1 MVEHRIRVAEAIV
14 AARQDAGV
22 SQRALA
28 ERLGRDRRTIQ
39 KWEKG
44 EMKITLEDFLDI
56 FDALKIPV
64 EAYSKWIRNPELFPR
79 GLDDIRGFSTDKK
92 RSALADY
99 YNHQASPLE
108 VEQEYYFLFANHGSS
123 CDGMYQ
129 QWMANLMTPLR
140 DRKRICGQIIDNYN
154 EALATRR
161 HHRPGRPAAQHGGAA
176 GLLRGQLPER
186 AKRRQR
192 LRAVRPES
200 SGIKTAPFAY
210 NLRRGLLYV

>member
-1 MVEHRIRVAEAIV
+1 MVEHRIRVAEAIA

-79 GLDDIRGFSTDKK
+79 GLADIRGFSTDKK

-99 YNHQASPLE
+99 YKQQASPLE
-108 VEQEYYFLFANHGSS
+108 VEQEYYFLFADHGS
-123 CDGMYQ
+123 DYHGMYQ
-129 QWMANLMTPLR
+129 QWMANLLTPLR
-140 DRKRICGQIIDNYN
+140 DRRRICAQIIENYN
-154 EALATRR
+154 EALATGTITDETTGK
-161 HHRPGRPAAQHGGAA
+161 PYQAAPFPELIDGIIKSG
-176 GLLRGQLPER
+176 GLLNSLKARGV
-186 AKRRQR
+186 AK
-192 LRAVRPES
+192 
-200 SGIKTAPFAY
+200 
-210 NLRRGLLYV
+210 

>member
-1 MVEHRIRVAEAIV
+1 MSAYRYRVAEAMT
-14 AARQDAGV
+14 AAREAAGV
-22 SQRALA
+22 SQRELA
-28 ERLGRDRRTIQ
+28 DRLGRDKRTIQ

-44 EMKITLEDFLDI
+44 EMKIALEDFLDI

-99 YNHQASPLE
+99 YEHQASPLE

-140 DRKRICGQIIDNYN
+140 DRKRICGQIIDNYS
-154 EALATRR
+154 EALAT
-161 HHRPGRPAAQHGGAA
+161 GAITDPDA
-176 GLLRGQLPER
+176 PQPNMDM
-186 AKRRQR
+186 
-192 LRAVRPES
+192 LRACYEAS
-200 SGIKTAPFAY
+200 SQSVQNGDSGYA
-210 NLRRGLLYV
+210 LSGLKAAE

>member
-22 SQRALA
+22 SQRDLA

-44 EMKITLEDFLDI
+44 EMKITLEDVLDI

-99 YNHQASPLE
+99 YEHQASPLE

-154 EALATRR
+154 EALAT
-161 HHRPGRPAAQHGGAA
+161 GAITDPDA
-176 GLLRGQLPER
+176 PQPNMDV
-186 AKRRQR
+186 
-192 LRAVRPES
+192 LRACYEAS
-200 SGIKTAPFAY
+200 SQSVQNGDSGYA
-210 NLRRGLLYV
+210 LSGLKAAE

>member
-1 MVEHRIRVAEAIV
+1 MSAYRYRVAEAMT
-14 AARQDAGV
+14 AAREAAGV
-22 SQRALA
+22 SQRELA
-28 ERLGRDRRTIQ
+28 DRLGRDKRTIQ

-44 EMKITLEDFLDI
+44 EMKIALEDFLDI

-99 YNHQASPLE
+99 YEHQASPLE

-154 EALATRR
+154 EALAT
-161 HHRPGRPAAQHGGAA
+161 GAITDPDA
-176 GLLRGQLPER
+176 PQPNMDV
-186 AKRRQR
+186 
-192 LRAVRPES
+192 LRACYEAS
-200 SGIKTAPFAY
+200 SQSVQNGDNGYA
-210 NLRRGLLYV
+210 LSGLKAAE

>member
-1 MVEHRIRVAEAIV
+1 MVEHRIRVAEAIA

-44 EMKITLEDFLDI
+44 EMKVTLEDFLDI

-99 YNHQASPLE
+99 YEHQASPLE

-154 EALATRR
+154 EASSQSVQNGDSGYALS
-161 HHRPGRPAAQHGGAA
+161 GLKAA
-176 GLLRGQLPER
+176 E
-186 AKRRQR
+186 
-192 LRAVRPES
+192 
-200 SGIKTAPFAY
+200 
-210 NLRRGLLYV
+210 

>member
-56 FDALKIPV
+56 LDALKIPV

-154 EALATRR
+154 EALAT
-161 HHRPGRPAAQHGGAA
+161 GAITDPDA
-176 GLLRGQLPER
+176 PQPNMEV
-186 AKRRQR
+186 
-192 LRAVRPES
+192 LRACYEAS
-200 SGIKTAPFAY
+200 SQSVQNGDSGYA
-210 NLRRGLLYV
+210 LSGLKAAE

>member
-1 MVEHRIRVAEAIV
+1 MVEHRIRVAEAIA

-28 ERLGRDRRTIQ
+28 ERLGRDKRTIQ

-99 YNHQASPLE
+99 YEHQASPLE

-140 DRKRICGQIIDNYN
+140 DRKRICGQIIGNYN
-154 EALATRR
+154 EDASVVLSTHLIADVEQVLDEVIFLQNGRVER
-161 HHRPGRPAAQHGGAA
+161 HTTVDAI
-176 GLLRGQLPER
+176 RGETGKSVDELFREVF
-186 AKRRQR
+186 KC
-192 LRAVRPES
+192 
-200 SGIKTAPFAY
+200 
-210 NLRRGLLYV
+210 